1 MVLDEILRDDH
12 YAEHGVDAIAAL
24 NATQLWSQ
32 RDSAGAGTSQANGG
46 LSQAQTQSVAKMSK
60 VEKEATLK
68 ALCEDGWLKQ
78 GDDEAGR
85 LRLGVR
91 SFLELKDFL
100 LEQAP
105 ERARERWERIM

>member
-1 MVLDEILRDDH
+1 
-12 YAEHGVDAIAAL
+12 
-24 NATQLWSQ
+24 
-32 RDSAGAGTSQANGG
+32 
-46 LSQAQTQSVAKMSK
+46 MSK